1 MSSKAEKNAE
11 LRQYLKENCD
21 QVMQDQILNLLK
33 ERPDDVYE
41 FINNWASKKLSNELG
56 SEVKINDELNDELR
70 KSMPKMVY
78 PEDLN

>member
-21 QVMQDQILNLLK
+21 QVMQDQILQLLS
-33 ERPDDVYE
+33 ERPENVYE
-41 FINNWASKKLSNELG
+41 FINDWAGKKLNNEKG
-56 SEVKINDELNDELR
+56 SEINDELR

-78 PEDLN
+78 PEEQN